1 MRHELLVAV
10 EDGDVEVGV
19 GVADEAPA
27 EQVLQSNNPLQS
39 HSSNFLLVRLI
50 FCQKR
55 TCFLDLFKF

>member
-27 EQVLQSNNPLQS
+27 KQVLQSKNRLTNK
-39 HSSNFLLVRLI
+39 LVKSWLVCIR
-50 FCQKR
+50 CV
-55 TCFLDLFKF
+55 

>member
-27 EQVLQSNNPLQS
+27 AQVLQSKNRLTNNHGYCALGVCKTITLNVTAMS
-39 HSSNFLLVRLI
+39 LWH
-50 FCQKR
+50 
-55 TCFLDLFKF
+55 